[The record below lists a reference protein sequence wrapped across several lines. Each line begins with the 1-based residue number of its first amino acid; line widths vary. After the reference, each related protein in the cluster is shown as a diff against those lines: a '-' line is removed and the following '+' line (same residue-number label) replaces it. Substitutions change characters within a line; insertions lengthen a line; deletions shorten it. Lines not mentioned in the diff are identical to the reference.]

1 MQLEQ
6 ALFDLLEQQDLALV
20 FVHECE
26 PPPLLRMQ
34 TGRRRGTVTTARPRS
49 RAAQA
54 QALAQAQAQGATHCS
69 VPHLQTV
76 HRLPELAP
84 GQHDPRDHGEERG
97 EDAHDP
103 GNHDRLELAKLVLHA
118 GGPAL
123 VCEAAAVCA
132 DLAASCCNLAP
143 TNWVPRTCPQTT
155 PRTAIR

>member
-34 TGRRRGTVTTARPRS
+34 TGRRRGAVTTARPRS
-49 RAAQA
+49 RAAQAQAQA

-76 HRLPELAP
+76 HRLPELAL

-103 GNHDRLELAKLVLHA
+103 GNHEVAKLAKLVLHA
-118 GGPAL
+118 GGPAPG
-123 VCEAAAVCA
+123 V
-132 DLAASCCNLAP
+132 
-143 TNWVPRTCPQTT
+143 
-155 PRTAIR
+155 